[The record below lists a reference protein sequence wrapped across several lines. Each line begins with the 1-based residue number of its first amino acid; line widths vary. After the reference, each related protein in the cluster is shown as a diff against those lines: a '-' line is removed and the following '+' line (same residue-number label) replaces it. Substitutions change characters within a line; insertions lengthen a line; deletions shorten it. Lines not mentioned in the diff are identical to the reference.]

1 MQEMKVEF
9 FMKKKPYFSKKGNT
23 EDFDYVKFNVKVTL
37 LLIPI
42 LLVIFLLYEFVQ
54 WLGFV

>member
-1 MQEMKVEF
+1 
-9 FMKKKPYFSKKGNT
+9 MKKKPYFSKKGNA

-37 LLIPI
+37 FLIPI